1 MKRVLLLLAAMS
13 LSAFAD
19 DSKISPD
26 LKGKGGDA
34 VEVIVQ
40 FTTTPTDKHKAKIA
54 NHGGEVKSVLHSVKA
69 FAASVPTAKLAALS
83 DDPEVRYISP
93 NRQLKPHLDNTV
105 AAVNA
110 QIAWN
115 YGLDGSGIGVVVIDS
130 GVTNRTDF
138 NSAGSS
144 ASRVVYNE
152 NFVQSSNT
160 ASDQFGHGTHVA
172 GIIAGNGNQ
181 STGANYTKTFKGLA
195 PNANIINL
203 RVLDGNGKGYDS
215 DVITAI
221 QRAIS
226 LKSTYNIRV
235 INLSLGRPIW
245 ESYQLDPV
253 CQAAEAAW
261 KAGIVVVVSA
271 GNSGRDNSQGTNGY
285 GTITAPGNDPY
296 VITVGAMKTMVTPD
310 RSDDQIASYSSKGP
324 TQIDHI
330 VKPDLL
336 APGNMIASTE
346 AGRKVCR
353 EEILSLSIGM
363 CFYPQDG
370 KDAEH
375 LLTEADKKMYV
386 VKQAHHEATAG
397 PVVVSREGGPRAE
410 KPISQSLST

>member
-1 MKRVLLLLAAMS
+1 MQASIAISITYVLAWRLLYKRRRLAMKRVLLLLLLAAMS

-26 LKGKGGDA
+26 LKGTGGDA

-69 FAASVPTAKLAALS
+69 FAASVPPARLAALS

-93 NRQLKPHLDNTV
+93 NRLLKPHLDNTV

-115 YGLDGSGIGVVVIDS
+115 YGLDGSGIGVAVIDS

-138 NSAGSS
+138 NNASSS

-181 STGANYTKTFKGLA
+181 SIGANYTRTFKGLA

-226 LKSTYNIRV
+226 LKSTYNIRCHQLV
-235 INLSLGRPIW
+235 VGPADLG
-245 ESYQLDPV
+245 E
-253 CQAAEAAW
+253 
-261 KAGIVVVVSA
+261 
-271 GNSGRDNSQGTNGY
+271 
-285 GTITAPGNDPY
+285 
-296 VITVGAMKTMVTPD
+296 
-310 RSDDQIASYSSKGP
+310 
-324 TQIDHI
+324 
-330 VKPDLL
+330 
-336 APGNMIASTE
+336 
-346 AGRKVCR
+346 
-353 EEILSLSIGM
+353 
-363 CFYPQDG
+363 
-370 KDAEH
+370 
-375 LLTEADKKMYV
+375 
-386 VKQAHHEATAG
+386 
-397 PVVVSREGGPRAE
+397 
-410 KPISQSLST
+410 LSTGSRVPGDRGGVESRHRGGGLSRQQRP

>member
-1 MKRVLLLLAAMS
+1 
-13 LSAFAD
+13 LSR
-19 DSKISPD
+19 
-26 LKGKGGDA
+26 
-34 VEVIVQ
+34 
-40 FTTTPTDKHKAKIA
+40 
-54 NHGGEVKSVLHSVKA
+54 KA
-69 FAASVPTAKLAALS
+69 FAASLPAARLAALS

-93 NRQLKPHLDNTV
+93 NRLLKPHLDNTV

-138 NSAGSS
+138 NNASSS

-181 STGANYTKTFKGLA
+181 STGANYTRTFKGLA

-271 GNSGRDNSQGTNGY
+271 GNRGRDNSQGTNGY
-285 GTITAPGNDPY
+285 GTITAPGS
-296 VITVGAMKTMVTPD
+296 TVTTPGRATPECAGARCPRSCPGHGPDTP
-310 RSDDQIASYSSKGP
+310 RCHRAACR
-324 TQIDHI
+324 
-330 VKPDLL
+330 KP
-336 APGNMIASTE
+336 APP
-346 AGRKVCR
+346 GR
-353 EEILSLSIGM
+353 
-363 CFYPQDG
+363 P
-370 KDAEH
+370 
-375 LLTEADKKMYV
+375 
-386 VKQAHHEATAG
+386 
-397 PVVVSREGGPRAE
+397 
-410 KPISQSLST
+410 